1 MVYLTVWIHLLTL
14 SLCIYYGLGEDNN
27 TFYWPLERFV
37 SQNTLEN
44 RGDVS
49 VGPIAPMFSEE
60 KSIDA

>member
-27 TFYWPLERFV
+27 TFYWLLERFV